1 MRLRSAPL
9 AMQWPWP
16 RCVEMIR
23 SSRLRVL
30 QTPTATASSPIL
42 AMHDAVAPPVEVV
55 RRGALLKAPDHQ
67 HLAQHLALL
76 ARWQIR
82 REAHHGCPSLSEARA
97 AEFLEKV
104 GLRPG
109 HQFLASGR
117 YSRERV

>member
-1 MRLRSAPL
+1 MRELTYNEAAL
-9 AMQWPWP
+9 EA
-16 RCVEMIR
+16 VAEEMPDI
-23 SSRLRVL
+23 
-30 QTPTATASSPIL
+30 
-42 AMHDAVAPPVEVV
+42 AMHDAVDLPGEVV

-76 ARWQIR
+76 VRWQIG

-97 AEFLEKV
+97 AELLEKV

-109 HQFLASGR
+109 HQFLAGR